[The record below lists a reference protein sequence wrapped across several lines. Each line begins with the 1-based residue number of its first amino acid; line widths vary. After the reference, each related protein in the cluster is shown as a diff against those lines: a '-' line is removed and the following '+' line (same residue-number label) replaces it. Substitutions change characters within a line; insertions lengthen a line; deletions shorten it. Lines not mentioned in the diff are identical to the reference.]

1 MASRRRQIMQQE
13 LSQQL
18 WIPITGFT
26 FAIAQ
31 CEADVRKAHLSAL
44 TASPTCL
51 QHPTTMG
58 SQKRVPECQM
68 PNTMMPANL
77 TCFSETF
84 AKPSKLADEE
94 MASRVLIRRFRFIT
108 RTSSRPVIGRA
119 KTSSRTKPGGANF
132 MAERQSCQA
141 AGVFDS

>member
-1 MASRRRQIMQQE
+1 
-13 LSQQL
+13 
-18 WIPITGFT
+18 
-26 FAIAQ
+26 
-31 CEADVRKAHLSAL
+31 
-44 TASPTCL
+44 
-51 QHPTTMG
+51 
-58 SQKRVPECQM
+58 M

-84 AKPSKLADEE
+84 AKPSKLVDEE

-141 AGVFDS
+141 AGVFDSCLLTVSVSSRSGNVRFDQAQRGGMSAAALIPFPALGISSYAPGMERHSLQGPLPDLVPPQTP